1 MIFAEE
7 EEVKRVFQFLVVSL
21 LRADAKR
28 CILEAN

>member
-1 MIFAEE
+1 MDLKDYFE
-7 EEVKRVFQFLVVSL
+7 FLSPVVSL